1 MAKLQRTFL
10 QGKMNKDLDERLIP
24 NGQYR
29 DAQNIQVSTSEGSDV
44 GAVENMLGN
53 TLQNLRS
60 TGPDVFWPR
69 TPGPFGLTNPVC
81 IGVIKDPQNEKIY
94 WFLSAADSS
103 TDAIVEY
110 DQVTK
115 IIAPIIVDV
124 NGVLNFNKL
133 NLITGVNIL
142 GGMLFWT
149 DDLSEPKKINIARF
163 KAGSTD
169 FVTQTQVYSNDFIL
183 EDVTVILKSPSVATS
198 ILVEPSLVGGVG
210 TGITPVFTTAANF
223 NTGTGAFYPL
233 AIGTVVALQWG
244 DTLSF
249 ANFNGKLVRL
259 VASVTNSDNTLDE
272 YEVTGTL
279 SGITVVGTSGNF
291 TIVSIDSDVPNL
303 ALSWSLLLIE
313 DEPIFQNDFPR
324 FSYRWKYADGEY
336 STYAPFSE
344 AAFIGNEFD
353 YSSTNAFN
361 KGMVNFTRR
370 ITLGNFQTPT
380 PDGVVAVEVLYKGV
394 SSNNVYN
401 LETFKVADGVL
412 TSFVITTELLG
423 SVIESSQLLRPWD
436 NVPRKAK
443 SQEVIGNRII
453 YGNYLQNYTVGATP
467 QISADQTNTAHAN
480 NRLGEESVK
489 SNRTYQIGVTFIDE
503 FNRESP
509 VFTNKTAAV
518 NISQDKSANKNILKA
533 SVTSAAP
540 GYADFYKY
548 YIKDPAPEYY
558 NLVLD
563 RFYDAEDGN
572 IWLSFPSVEINKVR
586 EDGYLFL
593 KKRHGNSTPV
603 TEQNKYK
610 ILDISSS
617 APGFISSL
625 PTVVANTNM
634 TPVANGFILG
644 NALIKFNA
652 AEAAEISEFH
662 KAINS
667 ADSIQFTKGSEST
680 QRYNI
685 ISGGATGAIETSTT
699 PDLAKF
705 EVTLDQGI
713 DDTDSWIT
721 SQTAQFLLE
730 PISVTLYNNID
741 NNLPEFQGRFFAKIP
756 RNSAFLTNVELP
768 SQNTGSFR
776 IAYQTIQGVQGNPGY
791 LGLRDNMP
799 ANLTLS
805 SFSDLVAFGDFNAGV
820 PGSTR
825 TPNPPTDGNGSFTII
840 SVQNPPP
847 ATNTRFTFDN
857 VKIGASI
864 RFKEGA
870 NLGEIYTVAS
880 VVSTT
885 YLRGA
890 GQINPF
896 SFEQKVVT
904 LDRNY
909 NDQFASVPTRLQVL
923 NVDGVGSFVTRNPA
937 IFETEPADLADL
949 DIYYEASDALAIGG
963 LASNVNLD
971 WFNCYS
977 FGNGVES
984 DRIRDDFN
992 APTIGKG
999 VRVSSTLD
1007 VPYEEERRAAGM
1019 IFSGIF
1025 NSTSGVNNTNQFLI
1039 AENITKDLNPTY
1051 GSIQKLHARDTD
1063 LIALLEDKCFRIL
1076 ANKDALFNADGSTNV
1091 TSSNNV
1097 LGQTVPFVGE
1107 YGISKNPESF
1117 ASFGFRSYFTD
1128 KARGAVM
1135 RLSRDGL
1142 TDIGDKGMSFFF
1154 QDAFKTN
1161 VEPAIIG
1168 TYDSD
1173 IGSYNVVLGS
1183 EGLSFKERVDG
1194 WNTRMS
1200 YDPEFGISLNNEYYT
1215 FKDGSL
1221 WEHSNPLRSN
1231 FYGVQYEST
1240 VKPIFNDAPTS
1251 IKNFKTLSYEGT
1263 AGWTAAIATNEQSG
1277 EVNTWKK
1284 REGIYFN
1291 YIIGDGTF
1299 FLADLDGDV
1308 TNSNTIVIAA
1318 PNTDISVGD
1327 TITGVGISGI
1337 VTVTNIAADK
1347 ITITMSS
1354 AQTLADE
1361 AELTFTKVADID
1373 TSEFSVMGIGNV
1385 LSHVAPYNV
1394 IVVNGEINISLQSGD
1409 IVLTNDPSNVLKVV
1423 GTVLLVNR
1431 TTNTITLTAASPV
1444 VLSTAPAAFILFAKN
1459 TEANTSGL
1467 LGYQATVKMTTTSS
1481 AKKELFAVNSEI
1493 FISSE

>member
-53 TLQNLRS
+53 TLQNLKS
-60 TGPDVFWPR
+60 AGPDVFWPR

-81 IGVIKDPQNEKIY
+81 IGTIKDSQNEKIY
-94 WFLSAADSS
+94 WFLSAADSN

-115 IIAPIIVDV
+115 IVAPILVDV

-142 GGMLFWT
+142 DGMLFWT

-169 FVTQTQVYSNDFIL
+169 FATQTQVYGNNFIL
-183 EDVTVILKSPSVATS
+183 EDITVILKSPSVATS
-198 ILVEPSLVGGVG
+198 ILVEPSLVGGAG
-210 TGITPVFTTAANF
+210 TGITPTTTVATNF

-233 AIGTVVALQWG
+233 PVGTVVPLQWG
-244 DTLSF
+244 NILPF
-249 ANFNGKLVRL
+249 AEFNGKLVRL
-259 VASVTNSDNTLDE
+259 VTYVTNSDNTVDE

-279 SGITVVGTSGNF
+279 SGLTLVGTSGNL

-303 ALSWSLLLIE
+303 ALAWSLLLIE
-313 DEPIFQNDFPR
+313 DEPIFQNNFPR

-344 AAFIGNEFD
+344 VAFIGNEFD

-370 ITLGNFQTPT
+370 ITLGNFQTT

-412 TSFVITTELLG
+412 TSFVVTTELLG

-467 QISADQTNTAHAN
+467 QISADQTNTAHAAN
-480 NRLGEESVK
+480 LLGEESVK
-489 SNRTYQIGVTFIDE
+489 SNRTYQIGVTFVDE

-518 NISQDKSANKNILKA
+518 NVLQDKSANKNILKA

-540 GYADFYKY
+540 GWASFYKY

-634 TPVANGFILG
+634 TPVTNGFTLG
-644 NALIKFNA
+644 NAIIKFNA

-667 ADSIQFTKGSEST
+667 ADSIQFTKGNEST

-713 DDTDSWIT
+713 DDTDSWIASST
-721 SQTAQFLLE
+721 LAG

-776 IAYQTIQGVQGNPGY
+776 ISYQTVKVSNY
-791 LGLRDNMP
+791 NALRSDMP
-799 ANLTLS
+799 ATLTLGS
-805 SFSDLVAFGDFNAGV
+805 ASDLVAFGDTTASRPV
-820 PGSTR
+820 D
-825 TPNPPTDGNGSFTII
+825 PPTDGTSSFTII
-840 SVQNPPP
+840 SVRNPPP
-847 ATNTRFTFDN
+847 PTNTRFTFDN

-870 NLGEIYTVAS
+870 NNGEIYTVAS

-885 YLRGA
+885 YFRGA
-890 GQINPF
+890 GQINTF
-896 SFEQKVVT
+896 GFEQKVVT

-909 NDQFASVPTRLQVL
+909 NDQFASVPTRLQIL
-923 NVDGVGSFVTRNPA
+923 DVDGTGSFVTRNPA

-963 LASNVNLD
+963 LANNVNLD

-984 DRIRDDFN
+984 DRVRDDFN

-1007 VPYEEERRAAGM
+1007 VPYEEERRASGM

-1039 AENITKDLNPTY
+1039 AESITKDLNPTY

-1076 ANKDALFNADGSTNV
+1076 ANKDALYNADGSTNV

-1128 KARGAVM
+1128 KARGTVL

-1142 TDIGDKGMSFFF
+1142 TDIGAKQMSYFF
-1154 QDAFKTN
+1154 QDALKTN

-1168 TYDSD
+1168 AYDAD

-1183 EGLSFKERVDG
+1183 QGISFKEQVDG

-1231 FYGVQYEST
+1231 FYGIQYEST

-1299 FLADLDGDV
+1299 FLADLDGAINNA
-1308 TNSNTIVIAA
+1308 TTIVIAA

-1337 VTVTNIAADK
+1337 VTVTGIAADK
-1347 ITITMSS
+1347 ITITISS
-1354 AQTLADE
+1354 AQTLADNTV
-1361 AELTFTKVADID
+1361 LTFTKVADID

-1385 LSHVAPYNV
+1385 LRHDAPYNV
-1394 IVVNGEINISLQSGD
+1394 IIVNGEINVSLQSGD
-1409 IVLTNDPSNVLKVV
+1409 IILTNDTSNVLKVV

-1431 TTNTITLTAASPV
+1431 ATNTITLTAASPV
-1444 VLSTAPAAFILFAKN
+1444 VLPTSPAAFILFAKN

-1467 LGYQATVKMTTTSS
+1467 LGYYGEVVLTTTSS
-1481 AKKELFAVNSEI
+1481 DKKELFAVNSEI